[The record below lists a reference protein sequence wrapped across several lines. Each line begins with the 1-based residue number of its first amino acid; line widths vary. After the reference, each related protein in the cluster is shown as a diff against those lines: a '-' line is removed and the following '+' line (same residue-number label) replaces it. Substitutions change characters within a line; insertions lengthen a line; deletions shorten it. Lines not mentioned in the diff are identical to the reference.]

1 MGGQS
6 LNTIAAGG
14 RQSSGLVNSAVKH
27 KPIMPKHDILGQPCV
42 MICYFDE

>member
-6 LNTIAAGG
+6 LNTIPAGG

-27 KPIMPKHDILGQPCV
+27 KPIMPMHDIFDQPCV